1 MMKRI
6 PHGNTK
12 MKTNFQKSNATR
24 QSKSLFVMSLF
35 GTESFPVPVR
45 HLQSDQAKASKTS
58 VGAGS
63 LERREIPQLQPQ
75 GKMYLIDLV
84 PTPVHNP
91 RRVSTSL

>member
-1 MMKRI
+1 M
-6 PHGNTK
+6 N
-12 MKTNFQKSNATR
+12 TNFQKSNATR

-58 VGAGS
+58 VEDGS

-75 GKMYLIDLV
+75 GKMNPIDLV
-84 PTPVHNP
+84 PKPVHNAH
-91 RRVSTSL
+91 RVSTFL